1 MAAIL
6 AGLRVGLS
14 GDKNVEVTP
23 DMTIAMHDH
32 TLPPVFGTPMMIYA
46 MEVAA
51 AEVMQPFLPAGHIS
65 VGVEVNIR
73 HLAATPLGDQVRAS
87 ARVVEIKGNLVKF
100 EVEAR
105 ASRQLI
111 GSGTHTRA
119 AIETARFVRGLQ
131 KPTSL
136 SAP

>member
-1 MAAIL
+1 MSAML
-6 AGLRVGLS
+6 EGLRVGLS
-14 GDKNVEVTP
+14 GDKRVEVTL
-23 DMTIAMHDH
+23 DLTIAMHDA

-51 AEVMQPFLPAGHIS
+51 AEVMGPFLPAGHIS
-65 VGVEVNIR
+65 VGIEVSVR

-105 ASRQLI
+105 DSHQLI

-131 KPTSL
+131 KPTSS
-136 SAP
+136 SAQ